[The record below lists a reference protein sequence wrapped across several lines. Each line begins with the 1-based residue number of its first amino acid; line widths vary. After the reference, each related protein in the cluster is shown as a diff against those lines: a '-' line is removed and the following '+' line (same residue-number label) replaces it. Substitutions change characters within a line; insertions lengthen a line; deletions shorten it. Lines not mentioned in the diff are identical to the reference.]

1 MSAWVTYIFV
11 FLVGLVAGIFLAPRI
26 SRARRR
32 DDGGQV
38 LKRLVRNSQGFF
50 DELRKD
56 LNRPEFLNV
65 REFAIVESSESTF
78 VSEDLRFVYYE
89 EDFPELKSV
98 AEELDKLDFVDDVTK
113 GKTPIYRVRERLVMA
128 LRDL

>member
-1 MSAWVTYIFV
+1 MSAWITYILV
-11 FLVGLVAGIFLAPRI
+11 FFVGLAAGLFVAPKIGRAPRQQD
-26 SRARRR
+26 S
-32 DDGGQV
+32 GQV
-38 LKRLVRNSQGFF
+38 LKRLIRDSQGFF
-50 DELRKD
+50 DELRND

-65 REFAIVESSESTF
+65 REFAIVESSENTF

-98 AEELDKLDFVDDVTK
+98 ADELDKLDFVDDVTT